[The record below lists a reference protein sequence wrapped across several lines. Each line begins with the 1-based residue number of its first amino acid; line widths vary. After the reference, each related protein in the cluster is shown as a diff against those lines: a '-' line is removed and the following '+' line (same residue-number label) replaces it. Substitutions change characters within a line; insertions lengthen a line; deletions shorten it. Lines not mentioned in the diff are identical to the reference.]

1 MAYRTI
7 ANSEVSVDAPVD
19 NALMVALRDNCSGI
33 AQGLSGAPKI
43 ARIARDDSFCTEAI
57 QSANFFDDDQ
67 AGTNAHPIASVLSVH
82 QTAEENI
89 IHSIQIDN
97 GNVFTLSG
105 ADPTPDI
112 DSQDYIFRRA
122 GTYTL
127 RLFAAA
133 RNGAESISGRVY
145 IENSLIFTGATTN
158 KSRYDFLNVT
168 VDAGDTLKLNL
179 TGSTSSGTWFFGRVH
194 LVVYSSNSF
203 AETCGIGQFTKYEN
217 GVTHSFAATKYGIT

>member
-57 QSANFFDDDQ
+57 QSANFFVD
-67 AGTNAHPIASVLSVH
+67 AGGTEH

-105 ADPTPDI
+105 GDATPDI
-112 DSQDYIFRRA
+112 DSQNYIFRRA

-127 RLFAAA
+127 RVFSAG
-133 RNGAESISGRVY
+133 RSSVESVGARVY

-158 KSRYDFLNVT
+158 TSRYYFLNVT

-179 TGSTSSGTWFFGRVH
+179 TGSTSSGQWFFGKVH

-217 GVTHSFAATKYGIT
+217 GVTHSFAATKYGLT